1 MDYFLCAIKF
11 INFFTFYWKRYFT
24 MSVWYLIFLCG
35 LLTFLIRFIPL
46 SGLIK
51 FKGSE
56 LYLKVIN
63 LIPIVVLTPI
73 IVQALF
79 FDRNDNLIETLNFEI
94 ICGFLAILISI
105 LFKNVMTTILLT
117 MLIFLILT
125 NIHYLNG

>member
-1 MDYFLCAIKF
+1 MDYLLCAIKF
-11 INFFTFYWKRYFT
+11 INFFTVYWKRYFT

-35 LLTFLIRFIPL
+35 VLTFLIRFIPL

>member
-1 MDYFLCAIKF
+1 
-11 INFFTFYWKRYFT
+11 

-35 LLTFLIRFIPL
+35 VLTFLIRFIPL
-46 SGLIK
+46 SGLIR

-79 FDRNDNLIETLNFEI
+79 FDKNDNGQKALDVAYTDIENAFDYFIKKYNKNNPFIIAGHSQGALHANRLINRRIDNREI
-94 ICGFLAILISI
+94 QKRFICGLSLIHI
-105 LFKNVMTTILLT
+105 
-117 MLIFLILT
+117 
-125 NIHYLNG
+125 

>member
-1 MDYFLCAIKF
+1 
-11 INFFTFYWKRYFT
+11 

-35 LLTFLIRFIPL
+35 VITFLIRFIPL

-56 LYLKVIN
+56 LYLRVVN
-63 LIPIVVLTPI
+63 LIPIVILTPI

-79 FDRNDNLIETLNFEI
+79 FDRNDDLIETFNFEI

-105 LFKNVMTTILLT
+105 LFKNVMITILLT
-117 MLIFLILT
+117 MMFFLILT
-125 NIHYLNG
+125 NIPFVNG

>member
-1 MDYFLCAIKF
+1 
-11 INFFTFYWKRYFT
+11 

-35 LLTFLIRFIPL
+35 VLTFLIRFIPL
-46 SGLIK
+46 SGLIR

-73 IVQALF
+73 IVQGLF
-79 FDRNDNLIETLNFEI
+79 FDKNDDLIENVNFEI

-105 LFKNVMTTILLT
+105 LFKNIMTTILLT

-125 NIHYLNG
+125 NIPFVNG

>member
-1 MDYFLCAIKF
+1 
-11 INFFTFYWKRYFT
+11 

-79 FDRNDNLIETLNFEI
+79 FDRNNNLIESVNFEI
-94 ICGFLAILISI
+94 ICGFLAMLISI

>member
-1 MDYFLCAIKF
+1 M
-11 INFFTFYWKRYFT
+11 N
-24 MSVWYLIFLCG
+24 VWYLIFLCG
-35 LLTFLIRFIPL
+35 FLTFLIRFIPM
-46 SGLIK
+46 SGVIN
-51 FKGSE
+51 FQGSA
-56 LYLKVIN
+56 LYTKVIN

-79 FDRNDNLIETLNFEI
+79 FDKNDDLIENVNFEI

-117 MLIFLILT
+117 MIIFLILT

>member
-1 MDYFLCAIKF
+1 
-11 INFFTFYWKRYFT
+11 

-35 LLTFLIRFIPL
+35 VLTFLIRFIPL
-46 SGLIK
+46 SGLIR

-79 FDRNDNLIETLNFEI
+79 FDKNDMIENVNFEI

-105 LFKNVMTTILLT
+105 LFKNVMTTISLT
-117 MLIFLILT
+117 MIIFLILT
-125 NIHYLNG
+125 NIHYING

>member
-1 MDYFLCAIKF
+1 
-11 INFFTFYWKRYFT
+11 
-24 MSVWYLIFLCG
+24 MSVWYLIILCG
-35 LLTFLIRFIPL
+35 FLTFLIRFIPL

-56 LYLKVIN
+56 LYFKVIN

-79 FDRNDNLIETLNFEI
+79 FDRNDELIETLNFEI

>member
-1 MDYFLCAIKF
+1 
-11 INFFTFYWKRYFT
+11 

-35 LLTFLIRFIPL
+35 VLTFLIRFIPL

-79 FDRNDNLIETLNFEI
+79 FDRNDNLFLGSNGSVTNQNSGGAGNATPITLYPN
-94 ICGFLAILISI
+94 S
-105 LFKNVMTTILLT
+105 T
-117 MLIFLILT
+117 MSADAEL
-125 NIHYLNG
+125 

>member
-1 MDYFLCAIKF
+1 
-11 INFFTFYWKRYFT
+11 

-35 LLTFLIRFIPL
+35 VLTFLIRFIPL

-79 FDRNDNLIETLNFEI
+79 FDKNDMIENVNFEI

-117 MLIFLILT
+117 MIIFLILT

>member
-1 MDYFLCAIKF
+1 
-11 INFFTFYWKRYFT
+11 

-35 LLTFLIRFIPL
+35 VLTFLIRFIPL
-46 SGLIK
+46 SGLIR

-79 FDRNDNLIETLNFEI
+79 FDKNDDFWS
-94 ICGFLAILISI
+94 FFFDD
-105 LFKNVMTTILLT
+105 FKKRIQKE
-117 MLIFLILT
+117 
-125 NIHYLNG
+125 

>member
-1 MDYFLCAIKF
+1 MDYLLCSIKF
-11 INFFTFYWKRYFT
+11 INFFTVYWKRFFT
-24 MSVWYLIFLCG
+24 MTVWYLIFLCG
-35 LLTFLIRFIPL
+35 VLTFLIRFIPL

-79 FDRNDNLIETLNFEI
+79 FDKNDDLIENVNFEI

-117 MLIFLILT
+117 MIIFLILT

>member
-1 MDYFLCAIKF
+1 
-11 INFFTFYWKRYFT
+11 

-35 LLTFLIRFIPL
+35 VLTFLIRFIPL

-73 IVQALF
+73 IFQALM
-79 FDRNDNLIETLNFEI
+79 FDKSGEIINSISFEI
-94 ICGFLAILISI
+94 DCVVLAVLISI

-117 MLIFLILT
+117 MMFFLILT
-125 NIHYLNG
+125 NIPFVNG

>member
-1 MDYFLCAIKF
+1 M
-11 INFFTFYWKRYFT
+11 N
-24 MSVWYLIFLCG
+24 VWYLIFLCG
-35 LLTFLIRFIPL
+35 VLTFLIRFIPL

-51 FKGSE
+51 FKGTA

-79 FDRNDNLIETLNFEI
+79 FDKNGDLIENVNFEI
-94 ICGFLAILISI
+94 ICGFLAILTSI

-117 MLIFLILT
+117 MIIFLILT

>member
-1 MDYFLCAIKF
+1 
-11 INFFTFYWKRYFT
+11 

-35 LLTFLIRFIPL
+35 VLTFLIRFIPL

-73 IVQALF
+73 SVQALF
-79 FDRNDNLIETLNFEI
+79 FDKNDDLIENVNFEI
-94 ICGFLAILISI
+94 IFGFLAILISI

-117 MLIFLILT
+117 MIIFLILT
-125 NIHYLNG
+125 NIH

>member
-1 MDYFLCAIKF
+1 
-11 INFFTFYWKRYFT
+11 

-35 LLTFLIRFIPL
+35 VLTFLIRFIPL

-79 FDRNDNLIETLNFEI
+79 FDKNDDLIETVSFEI
-94 ICGFLAILISI
+94 VSGVLAVLISI
-105 LFKNVMTTILLT
+105 LFKNVMITILLT
-117 MLIFLILT
+117 MMIFLILT
-125 NIHYLNG
+125 NIPFLNG